1 MKVKTLTAMT
11 ENGQDR
17 KVNAFL
23 ENDIDVIELKFSVT
37 IFGLAAMVIYKERW

>member
-11 ENGQDR
+11 ETGLDR

-23 ENDIDVIELKFSVT
+23 ENDIEVIELKFSVT
-37 IFGLAAMVIYKERW
+37 IFGLAAMIIYK